1 MDHTDHIAEAEGRI
15 DRLKTLLRA
24 RDKRIAHLE
33 QQLVEAR
40 QSRNFLRGFLLQAN
54 ASLRVLAREHANMN
68 QALSDIARQPEG
80 DEQSAQA
87 VAKEALA
94 TQRGGC
100 EYPDCL
106 DGNGRCHPMLKGECA
121 GPRRV
126 TP

>member
-1 MDHTDHIAEAEGRI
+1 MDHTDHIAEAEGEI
-15 DRLKTLLRA
+15 ERLKAQLRA
-24 RDKRIAHLE
+24 RENRIARLE
-33 QQLVEAR
+33 QRLADVR
-40 QSRNFLRGFLLQAN
+40 QRRDSLRGFLLQAN
-54 ASLRVLAREHANMN
+54 AVLRTLAREHMNIN

-121 GPRRV
+121 GPRGV